1 LYTIRSGASI
11 RVIPVNLAAV
21 LLLTLYGPFSLTHVS
36 VDSQARRLARMLRPP
51 AGRAVN
57 AREASAAL
65 RFLIDHNASEEIA
78 TAIGRELPPV
88 DWAAIP
94 RYGTERDSL
103 AKVVMRLAG
112 ADYVPEYAYAP
123 GGWFHVN
130 SNEPIPVEGYA
141 WALWLS
147 YGDGAV
153 RRVNGDSVWVVPDT
167 GKSGLARVRIGRDTL
182 VFDLRPLAERYADSL
197 LSPRGV
203 TSERLWVE
211 DSTGRRGALALSQL
225 NGQRE
230 ADSVRLASW
239 TGTLLLSP

>member
-1 LYTIRSGASI
+1 
-11 RVIPVNLAAV
+11 
-21 LLLTLYGPFSLTHVS
+21 
-36 VDSQARRLARMLRPP
+36 M
-51 AGRAVN
+51 
-57 AREASAAL
+57 
-65 RFLIDHNASEEIA
+65 
-78 TAIGRELPPV
+78 

-103 AKVVMRLAG
+103 AKVVMQLAG
-112 ADYVPEYAYAP
+112 ADYVPEYAHAP
-123 GGWFHVN
+123 GGWFYVT
-130 SNEPIPVEGYA
+130 SNGPIPVEGYA

-153 RRVNGDSVWVVPDT
+153 RRVNGDSVSVVPDA
-167 GKSGLARVRIGRDTL
+167 GGSGLARVRIGRDTL
-182 VFDLRPLAERYADSL
+182 VFDLRPLAERYADSV

-203 TSERLWVE
+203 IAERLMVE

-230 ADSVRLASW
+230 ADSVRVASW